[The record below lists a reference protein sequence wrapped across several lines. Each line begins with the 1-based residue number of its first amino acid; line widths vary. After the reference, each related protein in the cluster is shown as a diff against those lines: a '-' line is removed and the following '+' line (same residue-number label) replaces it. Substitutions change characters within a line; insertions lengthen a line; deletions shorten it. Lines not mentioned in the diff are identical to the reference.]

1 MKEVMVWAAGRV
13 CSLCYRRKALEGL
26 DAYHQADGRL
36 WATIKSASF
45 INSFM
50 HACIHTLTQQLL
62 IESPS
67 MK

>member
-1 MKEVMVWAAGRV
+1 MKEVMAAGRV
-13 CSLCYRRKALEGL
+13 CSLCYWRKALAGL

-36 WATIKSASF
+36 WATIMDVSF
-45 INSFM
+45 SNSFM

-62 IESPS
+62 IEPPS